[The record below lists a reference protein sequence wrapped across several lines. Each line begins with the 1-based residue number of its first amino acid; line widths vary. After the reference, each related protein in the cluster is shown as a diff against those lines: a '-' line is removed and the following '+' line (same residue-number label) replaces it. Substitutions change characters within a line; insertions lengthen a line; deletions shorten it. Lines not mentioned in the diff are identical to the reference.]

1 MIILKDREK
10 KLLFILGGILVTGFC
25 YYFIISPII
34 EFKKNSDDIYN
45 RNRLKISKLDEIYA
59 EYKDILSE
67 KGKLNAVASENSG
80 VGSMIDGIASSLNIS
95 SNKVYLKENPGIVQN
110 GIQKITTEVKF
121 EGVPIKALLEMLNRI
136 ERSNT
141 PLKIQSLIIYSG
153 IKERSRYDSVI
164 TIVSLSK
171 R

>member
-10 KLLFILGGILVTGFC
+10 KLLFIFVGILVTGFC
-25 YYFIISPII
+25 YYFIISPIVG
-34 EFKKNSDDIYN
+34 FKKNSNDIYN
-45 RNRLKISKLDEIYA
+45 KNRLKISKLDEIYD
-59 EYKDILSE
+59 EYKDIVSE
-67 KGKLNAVASENSG
+67 KSKLNAVASESSG
-80 VGSMIDGIASSLNIS
+80 IGPMIDGIAASLNIS
-95 SNKVYLKENPGIVQN
+95 SNKVYLNENPGIIQN

-121 EGVPIKALLEMLNRI
+121 EGVPIKSLLEMINRI
-136 ERSNT
+136 ERSNV